1 MKQWLRMQVGW
12 WLAWLAL
19 TAVGAVWLARAELA
33 QLQQVFEA
41 DVRIAHRLM
50 SQQMVQYDAVLAT
63 LALLETGSGAD
74 RPEQRLSSVYPSILR
89 VQRRAGDEPW
99 PDEKH
104 AGTLAAAEAQSRSQ
118 RRAELAA
125 VDLAQGRYQLVI
137 GATPVSY
144 SLEIDLA
151 GSVPWRDWPMNPK
164 QSPVRVSLQ
173 RGAQQFV
180 LQPGQAAQAAEGGIG
195 GWRFGLTKPLASP
208 SQPFDLVAE
217 RRVGWAELP
226 WRGIAGWAAAVALL
240 LAGLWTA
247 QRQRIARRRAEELLR
262 LGQVARLNAL
272 GELSA
277 GLAHEL
283 NQPLTAV
290 LANAQAA
297 RRLLDNDPPELAAA
311 RDAMGQAVEQARR
324 AAGVVGRLRRVI
336 ERPEAGGDVK
346 PLVLQEVVRSAMH
359 LLAPEFAQRG
369 VAAQFDATAQAPV
382 RVQAEAV
389 ALEQIVHNLLMNA
402 LQALDLVPVSERRL
416 AVSVG
421 RNGQEGVLTVT
432 DNGRGISPE
441 AMPRL
446 FEPFFSTREG
456 GLGLGLSLSETLA
469 SGMGGS
475 LSAANAA
482 PRGARFTLLLPLV
495 AASTKERAA

>member
-1 MKQWLRMQVGW
+1 MKQWLRTQGGW

-19 TAVGAVWLARAELA
+19 TAVGAVWLARTELA
-33 QLQQVFEA
+33 QLQQDFETDA
-41 DVRIAHRLM
+41 RIAHRLL
-50 SQQMVQYDAVLAT
+50 SQQVVQYDAVLAT
-63 LALLETGSGAD
+63 LALLEPGDGAD
-74 RPEQRLSSVYPSILR
+74 RPEQRLPSVYPSILR
-89 VQRRAGDEPW
+89 VQRRERDQAW
-99 PDEKH
+99 PDEKQ
-104 AGTLAAAEAQSRSQ
+104 AAALAAAEARSRSE
-118 RRAELAA
+118 RRAELAEL
-125 VDLAQGRYQLVI
+125 DLAQGRYQLVM
-137 GATPVSY
+137 GATPASY
-144 SLEIDLA
+144 ALEIDLA
-151 GSVPWRDWPMNPK
+151 GSVPWRDWPMDPK
-164 QSPVRVSLQ
+164 RSPVRVSLQ
-173 RGAQQFV
+173 RGAQQFE
-180 LQPGQAAQAAEGGIG
+180 LQPGRAAQADAG
-195 GWRFGLTKPLASP
+195 GWRFALTKPLASP
-208 SQPFDLVAE
+208 SQPFDVVAE
-217 RRVGWAELP
+217 RHVGWAELP
-226 WRGIAGWAAAVALL
+226 WRSIGGWGVATALL

-262 LGQVARLNAL
+262 LGQGARLNAL

-297 RRLLDNDPPELAAA
+297 RRLLDDDPPDLATA
-311 RDAMGQAVEQARR
+311 RNAMGQAVEQARR

-402 LQALDLVPVSERRL
+402 LQALDLVPASERRL
-416 AVSVG
+416 SVSVG

-432 DNGRGISPE
+432 DNGRGIAPE

-495 AASTKERAA
+495 AASTERMA

>member
-1 MKQWLRMQVGW
+1 MKQWLRTQGGW
-12 WLAWLAL
+12 WLAWLVLA
-19 TAVGAVWLARAELA
+19 AVGGVWLARAELA
-33 QLQQVFEA
+33 QLHQGFET

-50 SQQMVQYDAVLAT
+50 SQQVVQYDAVLAT
-63 LALLETGSGAD
+63 LALLEPGPEAGQ
-74 RPEQRLSSVYPSILR
+74 PEQRLPSVYSSILR
-89 VQRRAGDEPW
+89 VQRRERDEAW

-104 AGTLAAAEAQSRSQ
+104 ASALAAAEARSRSQ
-118 RRAELAA
+118 RRA
-125 VDLAQGRYQLVI
+125 DLAVLDLAHGRYQLVM
-137 GATPVSY
+137 GATPFSY
-144 SLEIDLA
+144 ALEIDLA
-151 GSVPWRDWPMNPK
+151 GSVPWRDWPMDP
-164 QSPVRVSLQ
+164 QRSPVRLSLQ
-173 RGAQQFV
+173 RDGQQMV
-180 LQPGQAAQAAEGGIG
+180 LQPGRAAAN
-195 GWRFGLTKPLASP
+195 GWRFDLTKALASP
-208 SQPFDLVAE
+208 SQPFELVAE
-217 RRVGWAELP
+217 RHVGWGELP
-226 WRGIAGWAAAVALL
+226 WRSMAGWAAAVALL
-240 LAGLWTA
+240 LAGLLAA

-297 RRLLDNDPPELAAA
+297 RRLLDDDPPDLATA

-336 ERPEAGGDVK
+336 ERPEAEGEVR
-346 PLVLQEVVRSAMH
+346 PLVLQELVRSAMH
-359 LLAPEFAQRG
+359 LLAPEFAKRA
-369 VAAQFDATAQAPV
+369 VSTQFDATAQAPV
-382 RVQAEAV
+382 RVQADAV

-402 LQALDLVPVSERRL
+402 LQSLELVPASERRL

-441 AMPRL
+441 ALPRL

-475 LSAANAA
+475 LSAANVA

-495 AASTKERAA
+495 APTATERSA

>member
-1 MKQWLRMQVGW
+1 MKQWLRTQGGW
-12 WLAWLAL
+12 WLAWLVL

-33 QLQQVFEA
+33 QLQQDFETDA
-41 DVRIAHRLM
+41 RIAHRLM
-50 SQQMVQYDAVLAT
+50 SQQVVQYDAVLAT
-63 LALLETGSGAD
+63 LALLEPGDGAD
-74 RPEQRLSSVYPSILR
+74 RPEQRLPSVYPSILR
-89 VQRRAGDEPW
+89 VQRRERDQAW
-99 PDEKH
+99 PDEKQ
-104 AGTLAAAEAQSRSQ
+104 AGALAAAEARSRGE
-118 RRAELAA
+118 RRAELAGL
-125 VDLAQGRYQLVI
+125 DLAQGRYQLVM
-137 GATPVSY
+137 GATPISY
-144 SLEIDLA
+144 ALEIDLA
-151 GSVPWRDWPMNPK
+151 GSVPWRDWPMDPK
-164 QSPVRVSLQ
+164 QSPVHVSLQ
-173 RGAQQFV
+173 RGEQQFV
-180 LQPGQAAQAAEGGIG
+180 LQPGPAARADAG

-217 RRVGWAELP
+217 RHVGWAELP
-226 WRGIAGWAAAVALL
+226 WRSIAGWAAAAALL

-247 QRQRIARRRAEELLR
+247 QRQRIAPRRAEELLR

-297 RRLLDNDPPELAAA
+297 RRLLDEDPPDLATA
-311 RDAMGQAVEQARR
+311 RSAMGQAVEQARR

-402 LQALDLVPVSERRL
+402 LQALDLVPASERRL
-416 AVSVG
+416 SVSVG

-432 DNGRGISPE
+432 DNGRGIAPE

-475 LSAANAA
+475 LSAANAS

-495 AASTKERAA
+495 AASTERLA

>member
-1 MKQWLRMQVGW
+1 MKQWLRTQGGW

-19 TAVGAVWLARAELA
+19 TAVGAVWIARAELA
-33 QLQQVFEA
+33 QMHQDFET

-63 LALLETGSGAD
+63 LALLEPSTGAD
-74 RPEQRLSSVYPSILR
+74 HPEQRLPSVYSSILR
-89 VQRRAGDEPW
+89 VQRRDRDEPW
-99 PDEKH
+99 PESTQ
-104 AGTLAAAEAQSRSQ
+104 AVVLAAAEARSRSQ
-118 RRAELAA
+118 QRA
-125 VDLAQGRYQLVI
+125 DLAMLDLAHGRYVLVI
-137 GATPVSY
+137 GATPFSY
-144 SLEIDLA
+144 ALDIDLA
-151 GSVPWRDWPMNPK
+151 GSVPWRDWPMNP
-164 QSPVRVSLQ
+164 QRSPVRLSLQ
-173 RGAQQFV
+173 RDGQQLV
-180 LQPGQAAQAAEGGIG
+180 LQPGVPARN
-195 GWRFGLTKPLASP
+195 GWRFDLTKALASP

-217 RRVGWAELP
+217 RQVGWGELP
-226 WRGIAGWAAAVALL
+226 WRGIAGWAVAMAAL
-240 LAGLWTA
+240 LAGLWAA
-247 QRQRIARRRAEELLR
+247 QRQRVARRRAEELLR

-297 RRLLDNDPPELAAA
+297 RRLLDDEPPDLATA
-311 RDAMGQAVEQARR
+311 REAMGQAVEQARR

-336 ERPEAGGDVK
+336 ERPEAGGDMK

-359 LLAPEFAQRG
+359 LLAPEFAKHT
-369 VAAQFDATAQAPV
+369 VATQFDATAQAPV

-402 LQALDLVPVSERRL
+402 VQALELVPAAERRL
-416 AVSVG
+416 VVSVG

-432 DNGRGISPE
+432 DNGRGIAPE
-441 AMPRL
+441 ALPRL

-475 LSAANAA
+475 LSAANAQ

-495 AASTKERAA
+495 AVAATN

>member
-1 MKQWLRMQVGW
+1 MKQWLRTQGGW

-19 TAVGAVWLARAELA
+19 TAVGAVWIARAELA
-33 QLQQVFEA
+33 QMHQDFET

-63 LALLETGSGAD
+63 LALLEPSTGAD
-74 RPEQRLSSVYPSILR
+74 HPEQRLPSVYSSILR
-89 VQRRAGDEPW
+89 VQRRDRDEPW
-99 PDEKH
+99 SDG
-104 AGTLAAAEAQSRSQ
+104 AQAAALAAAEARSRSQ
-118 RRAELAA
+118 QRAELA
-125 VDLAQGRYQLVI
+125 VLDLVHGRYVLVI
-137 GATPVSY
+137 GATPFSY
-144 SLEIDLA
+144 ALDIDLA
-151 GSVPWRDWPMNPK
+151 GSVPWRDWPMNP
-164 QSPVRVSLQ
+164 QRSPVRLSLQ
-173 RGAQQFV
+173 RDGQQLV
-180 LQPGQAAQAAEGGIG
+180 LQPGVPAAN
-195 GWRFGLTKPLASP
+195 GWRFDLTKPLASP

-217 RRVGWAELP
+217 RQVGWGELP
-226 WRGIAGWAAAVALL
+226 WRGIAGWAVAIAVL
-240 LAGLWTA
+240 LAGLWAA
-247 QRQRIARRRAEELLR
+247 QRQRVARRRAEELLR

-297 RRLLDNDPPELAAA
+297 RRLLDDDPPDLATA

-336 ERPEAGGDVK
+336 ERPEAGGEEAK

-359 LLAPEFAQRG
+359 LLVPEFTKHAIN
-369 VAAQFDATAQAPV
+369 AQFDATAQAPV

-402 LQALDLVPVSERRL
+402 LQALDLVPAAERRL
-416 AVSVG
+416 IVSVG

-432 DNGRGISPE
+432 DNGRGIAPE
-441 AMPRL
+441 ALPRL

-475 LSAANAA
+475 LSAANAS

-495 AASTKERAA
+495 APSQ

>member
-1 MKQWLRMQVGW
+1 MKQWLRTQGGW
-12 WLAWLAL
+12 WLAWLVL

-33 QLQQVFEA
+33 QLQQDFETDA
-41 DVRIAHRLM
+41 RIAHRLM
-50 SQQMVQYDAVLAT
+50 SQQVVQYDAVLAT
-63 LALLETGSGAD
+63 LALLEPGDGAD
-74 RPEQRLSSVYPSILR
+74 RPEQRLPSVYPSILR
-89 VQRRAGDEPW
+89 VQRRERDQAW
-99 PDEKH
+99 PDEKQ
-104 AGTLAAAEAQSRSQ
+104 AGTLAAAEARSRSE
-118 RRAELAA
+118 RRAELAGL
-125 VDLAQGRYQLVI
+125 DLAQGRYQLVM
-137 GATPVSY
+137 GATPISY
-144 SLEIDLA
+144 ALEIDLA
-151 GSVPWRDWPMNPK
+151 GTVPWRDWPMDPK

-173 RGAQQFV
+173 RGGQQFV
-180 LQPGQAAQAAEGGIG
+180 VQPGRAEADAS

-226 WRGIAGWAAAVALL
+226 WRGIAGWAAATALL
-240 LAGLWTA
+240 LAGLWAA

-290 LANAQAA
+290 LANTQAA
-297 RRLLDNDPPELAAA
+297 RRLLDDDPPDLATA
-311 RDAMGQAVEQARR
+311 RNAMSQAVEQARR

-336 ERPEAGGDVK
+336 ERPEAGGNVK

-402 LQALDLVPVSERRL
+402 LQALDLVPASERRL
-416 AVSVG
+416 SVSVG

-432 DNGRGISPE
+432 DNGRGIAPE

-495 AASTKERAA
+495 AASTERMA